1 MPPPKSWWYGPLELP
16 HPHRFV
22 SVVRWKCPTHTVRRA
37 SESAIDKST
46 SKVLDELLTEPA
58 ERFERRIQRAKKKE
72 YSNRSA
78 EDWTKHGCA
87 HSGLV
92 ERLRATLP
100 ETVDRCDASEL
111 TEEEFR
117 ERFERKNAPALIAG
131 LDRDWPAR
139 SQWTLERLLR
149 DYGSERFKVG
159 EDDDGYAVYVKMRH
173 YLRYLL
179 TTDDDSPL

>member
-1 MPPPKSWWYGPLELP
+1 MDTATPS
-16 HPHRFV
+16 
-22 SVVRWKCPTHTVRRA
+22 S
-37 SESAIDKST
+37 SEPSS
-46 SKVLDELLTEPA
+46 SKQLLDELLAEPA

-72 YSNRSA
+72 YSKRSA
-78 EDWTKHGCA
+78 EDWTKHDCA
-87 HSGLV
+87 NSGLV
-92 ERLRATLP
+92 ERLRSTIP
-100 ETVDRCDASEL
+100 DTVERCESSEL

-117 ERFERKNAPALIAG
+117 ERFERKNTPALIAD

-139 SQWTLERLLR
+139 SQWTLEKLLV
-149 DYGSERFKVG
+149 DYGDERFKVG

>member
-1 MPPPKSWWYGPLELP
+1 MRPPPSWLRMDTAAP
-16 HPHRFV
+16 
-22 SVVRWKCPTHTVRRA
+22 RA
-37 SESAIDKST
+37 ALSSAEPSS
-46 SKVLDELLTEPA
+46 SKQLLDELLAEPA

-72 YSNRSA
+72 YSKRSA
-78 EDWTKHGCA
+78 EDWTKHDFA
-87 HSGLV
+87 NSGLV
-92 ERLRATLP
+92 ERLRSTIP
-100 ETVDRCDASEL
+100 DTVERCESSEL

-117 ERFERKNAPALIAG
+117 ERFERKNVPALIAG

-179 TTDDDSPL
+179 TTKDDSPL

>member
-1 MPPPKSWWYGPLELP
+1 MRPPPSWLRMDTAAPSAEQ
-16 HPHRFV
+16 
-22 SVVRWKCPTHTVRRA
+22 A
-37 SESAIDKST
+37 SS
-46 SKVLDELLTEPA
+46 SKQLLDELLAEPA

-72 YSNRSA
+72 YSKRSA
-78 EDWTKHGCA
+78 EDWTKHDFA
-87 HSGLV
+87 NSGLV
-92 ERLRATLP
+92 ERLRSTIP
-100 ETVDRCDASEL
+100 DTVERCESSEL

-117 ERFERKNAPALIAG
+117 ERFERKNVPALIAG

-179 TTDDDSPL
+179 TTKDDSPL